1 MINSQEEPGRSGPD
15 EENGKYH
22 SVQPLRDLESNW
34 GVDLAKNLE
43 VYLLKICSGEIT
55 GENYD
60 DGHHLS
66 VNFAEAALLLQGSVQ
81 VYSRKV
87 EYLYSLVLHVLE
99 FITKKSEPDQPASGS
114 AQADENGLPAANHE
128 EDDSYWASEEIP
140 VEAKN
145 MLDNTTCRD
154 SFTQFVKAPAN
165 LVVLEGDCLDVT
177 GEAGELESYLLATCD
192 LYRDF
197 ILLDACD
204 SVTVDGFLDSE
215 NIAGKGLNNS
225 CRGSSLKSKYRKSF
239 SSPTGLSGGTGNK
252 SSARKNQDVYLHQ
265 SPRVPEFDPGNLN
278 NDPHEFDQG
287 NFNNDPFSSDMPDN
301 IDDAH
306 GCEDGYSEPRDL
318 DDSDDEEDPWKP
330 LNPHEPGTLKV
341 KPYKKVKSNRRQG
354 VVSKKLASLATEF
367 PLARLH
373 GTIST
378 DFNDMWERKCCAM
391 NKQVDSQSPPP
402 FEKLRESLLHGVDK
416 DYSPL
421 YSPKEKNEDNDYDS
435 ADHDFGPPDFDMPEN
450 ADMNNDATPH
460 GEKHD
465 NCSPLFDSE
474 PHEDPNGHENL
485 EDLCRSHLD
494 SLLATLTETEKQT
507 ELAVRVST
515 WKQRIEQNLEEQE
528 SHPPFDIHEYG
539 ARVLS
544 KLSMEENDKSTMSF
558 SNVVKGSEKHD
569 IARTFSALLQ
579 LVNNGDVGLE
589 RGEVRDSTCYTAA
602 NPFSIR
608 LLRHDIVW
616 EKMQFQSSK
625 KRAKSPIH
633 NQYSRK
639 DKNKGKAVQVA
650 VGSSPSGP
658 NSGCRF
664 SVKLGKVNG
673 TRCTPESKKRR
684 KSRLVIPSDLRTA
697 L

>member
-1 MINSQEEPGRSGPD
+1 MINGQEEAGRSGAD
-15 EENGKYH
+15 EENGRIH

-43 VYLLKICSGEIT
+43 DYLLKICSGEIN
-55 GENYD
+55 GETYD
-60 DGHHLS
+60 DGNHLS

-87 EYLYSLVLHVLE
+87 EYLYSLVVHALE
-99 FITKKSEPDQPASGS
+99 FITKKSEPDQSASGS
-114 AQADENGLPAANHE
+114 TQADENGLPAANHE
-128 EDDSYWASEEIP
+128 EDDPFWASEEIP

-177 GEAGELESYLLATCD
+177 GDAGELESYLLATCD

-215 NIAGKGLNNS
+215 NIAGKGLNNNFQ
-225 CRGSSLKSKYRKSF
+225 GSSLKSKYRKNF
-239 SSPTGLSGGTGNK
+239 SSPTGLSGGNGNK
-252 SSARKNQDVYLHQ
+252 FSARKNQDANLYQ

-278 NDPHEFDQG
+278 NDPPEFDPG
-287 NFNNDPFSSDMPDN
+287 NFNVPDN
-301 IDDAH
+301 IDDDAH
-306 GCEDGYSEPRDL
+306 GYQGGYSEPRDL
-318 DDSDDEEDPWKP
+318 DDSDDEDPWKP
-330 LNPHEPGTLKV
+330 LNPHEPGNLKV
-341 KPYKKVKSNRRQG
+341 KPFKKVKPNRRQG
-354 VVSKKLASLATEF
+354 VVSRKLASLATEF
-367 PLARLH
+367 PLAKLH

-378 DFNDMWERKCCAM
+378 DLNDVWERKCCAM

-402 FEKLRESLLHGVDK
+402 FEKLRESLLHGVKNDF
-416 DYSPL
+416 DDL
-421 YSPKEKNEDNDYDS
+421 CAPKETNEDNDYDS
-435 ADHDFGPPDFDMPEN
+435 ADHDFGPPDFEMPEN
-450 ADMNNDATPH
+450 SDMNIDGNPH

-465 NCSPLFDSE
+465 NCSPLFDGE
-474 PHEDPNGHENL
+474 AHEDPNGHENL

-494 SLLATLTETEKQT
+494 SLLATLAETEKQT
-507 ELAVRVST
+507 ELAARVST

-544 KLSMEENDKSTMSF
+544 KLSLEANDKSTMSF
-558 SNVVKGSEKHD
+558 SDVVKGSEKHD

-589 RGEVRDSTCYTAA
+589 RGAVRESTCYTAA
-602 NPFSIR
+602 NPFYVR
-608 LLRHDIVW
+608 LLKHNNGR

-625 KRAKSPIH
+625 KRAKLPIH
-633 NQYSRK
+633 NHCSRK
-639 DKNKGKAVQVA
+639 EKNKGKAVQAA
-650 VGSSPSGP
+650 VDSSPEPDSG
-658 NSGCRF
+658 SRF
-664 SVKLGKVNG
+664 PLKLGKVNG
-673 TRCTPESKKRR
+673 TRCTPENKKRR
-684 KSRLVIPSDLRTA
+684 KSRLVATSDLRTA

>member
-1 MINSQEEPGRSGPD
+1 MINSPEEPGRSGPD

-43 VYLLKICSGEIT
+43 EYLLKICSGEIT

-60 DGHHLS
+60 DDHHLS

-87 EYLYSLVLHVLE
+87 EYLYSLVLHALE

-145 MLDNTTCRD
+145 TLDNTTCRN
-154 SFTQFVKAPAN
+154 SVTQFVKAPAN

-177 GEAGELESYLLATCD
+177 GDAGELESYLLATCD

-197 ILLDACD
+197 ILLDSCD
-204 SVTVDGFLDSE
+204 SVTVDEFLDSK

-252 SSARKNQDVYLHQ
+252 SSARKNQDANLHQ
-265 SPRVPEFDPGNLN
+265 SPTVPEFDPGNLN
-278 NDPHEFDQG
+278 NDSHEFDQG
-287 NFNNDPFSSDMPDN
+287 NNDPFSSDMPDN

-318 DDSDDEEDPWKP
+318 DDSDVEEDPWKP

-354 VVSKKLASLATEF
+354 VVSRKLASLAQNF
-367 PLARLH
+367 RLR
-373 GTIST
+373 
-378 DFNDMWERKCCAM
+378 DYM
-391 NKQVDSQSPPP
+391 
-402 FEKLRESLLHGVDK
+402 LRESLLHGVDK

-421 YSPKEKNEDNDYDS
+421 YNPKETNEDDDYDGT
-435 ADHDFGPPDFDMPEN
+435 DHDFGPPDFDMPEN
-450 ADMNNDATPH
+450 ADMNNAATPH

-507 ELAVRVST
+507 ELAARVST

-544 KLSMEENDKSTMSF
+544 KLSLEENDKSTMSF

-608 LLRHDIVW
+608 LLRHDNGR

-625 KRAKSPIH
+625 KRAKSLIH

-684 KSRLVIPSDLRTA
+684 KSRLVLPSDLHTA

>member
-1 MINSQEEPGRSGPD
+1 MNNSREEANRSGAD
-15 EENGKYH
+15 EENAKFH
-22 SVQPLRDLESNW
+22 TVQPLRDLESNW

-43 VYLLKICSGEIT
+43 EYLLKICSGEIT
-55 GENYD
+55 SENYD

-87 EYLYSLVLHVLE
+87 EYLYSLVVHALE
-99 FITKKSEPDQPASGS
+99 FITKKSEPDLPASGS

-128 EDDSYWASEEIP
+128 EDDPFWVSEEIP

-145 MLDNTTCRD
+145 MLDDTVCRD

-177 GEAGELESYLLATCD
+177 GDAGELESYLLATCD

-204 SVTVDGFLDSE
+204 SVTVDGFLDRE

-225 CRGSSLKSKYRKSF
+225 SKGSSLKSKYHKSF
-239 SSPTGLSGGTGNK
+239 SSPTGLSGGAGNK
-252 SSARKNQDVYLHQ
+252 SSARKNQDANLYQ
-265 SPRVPEFDPGNLN
+265 SPRGHEFDPVNLNNDPHEFDPGNLN
-278 NDPHEFDQG
+278 NDP
-287 NFNNDPFSSDMPDN
+287 FSSDIPDN

-306 GCEDGYSEPRDL
+306 GYSEPRDL
-318 DDSDDEEDPWKP
+318 NDSDDEDPWKP
-330 LNPHEPGTLKV
+330 LNPHEPGNLKV
-341 KPYKKVKSNRRQG
+341 KSYKKVKSNRRQG
-354 VVSKKLASLATEF
+354 VVSRKLVSLATEF

-373 GTIST
+373 GTINT
-378 DFNDMWERKCCAM
+378 DLNEMWERRCCTM

-402 FEKLRESLLHGVDK
+402 FEKLRESLLHGVNN
-416 DYSPL
+416 DYDDFYTPN
-421 YSPKEKNEDNDYDS
+421 EKNKNNDYDS
-435 ADHDFGPPDFDMPEN
+435 ADHDFGPHDFDMPEN

-465 NCSPLFDSE
+465 NCCPLFDSE
-474 PHEDPNGHENL
+474 AHEDLNDQENL

-494 SLLATLTETEKQT
+494 SLLANLAETEKQT
-507 ELAVRVST
+507 ELAARVST
-515 WKQRIEQNLEEQE
+515 WKQRIDQNLEEQE

-539 ARVLS
+539 ARVLN
-544 KLSMEENDKSTMSF
+544 KLSLEENDKSTMSF
-558 SNVVKGSEKHD
+558 SDVVKGSEKHD

-579 LVNNGDVGLE
+579 LVNNGDVALE
-589 RGEVRDSTCYTAA
+589 RGEVCKSTCYTAI
-602 NPFSIR
+602 NPFSVQ
-608 LLRHDIVW
+608 LLRHGNGR

-625 KRAKSPIH
+625 KRGKSPMY
-633 NQYSRK
+633 NQNIRK
-639 DKNKGKAVQVA
+639 EKNKGKAVHAA
-650 VGSSPSGP
+650 VDSSPSGP
-658 NSGCRF
+658 DSDSRLPL
-664 SVKLGKVNG
+664 KLGKVNG

-684 KSRLVIPSDLRTA
+684 KSRIALASDVPTA

>member
-1 MINSQEEPGRSGPD
+1 MINGQEEASRSGAD
-15 EENGKYH
+15 EENGKFYG
-22 SVQPLRDLESNW
+22 VQPLRDLESNW

-43 VYLLKICSGEIT
+43 EYLLKICSGEIT
-55 GENYD
+55 RENYD
-60 DGHHLS
+60 EGHQLS

-87 EYLYSLVLHVLE
+87 EYLYSLVVHALE
-99 FITKKSEPDQPASGS
+99 FITKKSEPNPPASGS
-114 AQADENGLPAANHE
+114 AQANENSLPAANHE
-128 EDDSYWASEEIP
+128 EDDPYWASDEIP

-177 GEAGELESYLLATCD
+177 GDAGELESYLLATCE

-215 NIAGKGLNNS
+215 NTAGKGLNNS
-225 CRGSSLKSKYRKSF
+225 YRGSSLKSKYRKGF
-239 SSPTGLSGGTGNK
+239 SSPTGLSGGTDNK
-252 SSARKNQDVYLHQ
+252 SSARKNQDANLHQ
-265 SPRVPEFDPGNLN
+265 SPGVPEYDPATLNNDPLELDPGNLN
-278 NDPHEFDQG
+278 NDP
-287 NFNNDPFSSDMPDN
+287 FSSDIPDK

-306 GCEDGYSEPRDL
+306 GREDGYSEPRDL
-318 DDSDDEEDPWKP
+318 DDSDDEDPWKP
-330 LNPHEPGTLKV
+330 LNPHEPGNLKV

-354 VVSKKLASLATEF
+354 VVSRKLASLATDF

-373 GTIST
+373 GTINT
-378 DFNDMWERKCCAM
+378 DLNDMWERKCCAM
-391 NKQVDSQSPPP
+391 NKQVKSQSPPP
-402 FEKLRESLLHGVDK
+402 FEKLRESLLHGVNN
-416 DYSPL
+416 DYDDLCSL
-421 YSPKEKNEDNDYDS
+421 KEKNGDNDYDS
-435 ADHDFGPPDFDMPEN
+435 ADHDSGPPDFDMPEN
-450 ADMNNDATPH
+450 ADMNNDASPH

-465 NCSPLFDSE
+465 NWSPLFDSE
-474 PHEDPNGHENL
+474 AHEDPNGHVNL

-494 SLLATLTETEKQT
+494 SLIATLAETEKQT
-507 ELAVRVST
+507 ELAARVST

-544 KLSMEENDKSTMSF
+544 KLSLEENAKSTMSF
-558 SNVVKGSEKHD
+558 SDVVKGSEKHD

-589 RGEVRDSTCYTAA
+589 RGEVCESTCYTAA
-602 NPFSIR
+602 NPFSVR
-608 LLRHDIVW
+608 LLRHANGR
-616 EKMQFQSSK
+616 EKKQFQSSK
-625 KRAKSPIH
+625 KRVKSPIH
-633 NQYSRK
+633 NQYSEK
-639 DKNKGKAVQVA
+639 EKNKGKTVQAA

-658 NSGCRF
+658 DSGCGF
-664 SVKLGKVNG
+664 SLKLGKVNG

-684 KSRLVIPSDLRTA
+684 KSRLVVAPDLRTA

>member
-1 MINSQEEPGRSGPD
+1 MINSQEEGSRSGAD
-15 EENGKYH
+15 EENGKFH

-43 VYLLKICSGEIT
+43 EYLLKICSGEIT

-60 DGHHLS
+60 DGRHLS

-87 EYLYSLVLHVLE
+87 EYLYSLVVHALE

-114 AQADENGLPAANHE
+114 AQADENGLPAVNHE
-128 EDDSYWASEEIP
+128 EDDPYWASEEIP

-165 LVVLEGDCLDVT
+165 LVVLEGDCLGVT
-177 GEAGELESYLLATCD
+177 GDAGELESYLLATCD

-225 CRGSSLKSKYRKSF
+225 CKGSSLKSKCCKSF

-252 SSARKNQDVYLHQ
+252 SSARKNQDANLYQ
-265 SPRVPEFDPGNLN
+265 SPRVHEFDPGNLNYDPHEFDPGNLN
-278 NDPHEFDQG
+278 NDPL
-287 NFNNDPFSSDMPDN
+287 SSDMPDN

-318 DDSDDEEDPWKP
+318 DDSDGEDPWKP
-330 LNPHEPGTLKV
+330 LNPHEPGSLKV

-354 VVSKKLASLATEF
+354 VVSRKLASLATEF

-378 DFNDMWERKCCAM
+378 DLNDMWERKCCAM

-402 FEKLRESLLHGVDK
+402 FEKLRESLLHGVNN
-416 DYSPL
+416 DYDDL
-421 YSPKEKNEDNDYDS
+421 FSPKEKNEDNDYDS
-435 ADHDFGPPDFDMPEN
+435 AEHDFGPPDFDMPEN
-450 ADMNNDATPH
+450 ADMNDATPH

-474 PHEDPNGHENL
+474 AHEDPNGHENL

-494 SLLATLTETEKQT
+494 SLLASLAETEKQT
-507 ELAVRVST
+507 ELAARVST

-539 ARVLS
+539 AKVLS
-544 KLSMEENDKSTMSF
+544 KLSLENNDKSIMSF
-558 SNVVKGSEKHD
+558 SDVVKGSEKHD

-589 RGEVRDSTCYTAA
+589 RGGVRESTCYTAA
-602 NPFSIR
+602 NPFSVR
-608 LLRHDIVW
+608 LLRRDYGR

-625 KRAKSPIH
+625 KRGKSPIH
-633 NQYSRK
+633 NQYCRK
-639 DKNKGKAVQVA
+639 EKNKGKTVQTA
-650 VGSSPSGP
+650 ADSSPSEP
-658 NSGCRF
+658 DSGSRF
-664 SVKLGKVNG
+664 SLKLGKVNG

-684 KSRLVIPSDLRTA
+684 KSRLVVTTDLRTA